1 MGSVAEP
8 RHQECADGVDRDD
21 ALPAFGIGLEEFD
34 PGLLVPGRGR
44 HADAGAIDQD
54 IECAESPQ
62 HLLNGMPA
70 ICGLGHIGDGVEEF
84 SGKHWFG
91 CEAIET
97 AGIDIDA
104 RDLGAGAR
112 GRARHHPPHAV
123 RRSSDDGHA
132 AREHLRLC
140 HDTLPPT
147 QTMTNRPA
155 PFNRA
160 RLSHPHCTA
169 DRADVSSQAENTRV
183 GREPCGM
190 QGSRPH
196 RLRSSQRLPR

>member
-1 MGSVAEP
+1 
-8 RHQECADGVDRDD
+8 
-21 ALPAFGIGLEEFD
+21 
-34 PGLLVPGRGR
+34 VPGRGR

-62 HLLNGMPA
+62 HLLNGMLA
-70 ICGLGHIGDGVEEF
+70 ICCLGHIGDGVEEL

-97 AGIDIDA
+97 ARIDIDA

-112 GRARHHPPHAV
+112 KRPRHHARHAV
-123 RRSSDDGHA
+123 RRSGDDGHA
-132 AREHLRLC
+132 AGEHLRLC
-140 HDTLPPT
+140 HGALPPM
-147 QTMTNRPA
+147 QIMTNRPA

-160 RLSHPHCTA
+160 QLSHPHCTA
-169 DRADVSSQAENTRV
+169 DRADVSSWAEITRV
-183 GREPCGM
+183 GREPCGV
-190 QGSRPH
+190 QDSRPH

>member
-34 PGLLVPGRGR
+34 PGLPVPGRGR

-54 IECAESPQ
+54 IERAESPER
-62 HLLNGMPA
+62 LLDGMPA
-70 ICGLGHIGDGVEEF
+70 ICGLGHIGNGIEEF
-84 SGKHWFG
+84 SGKHRFG
-91 CEAIET
+91 GEAIET
-97 AGIDIDA
+97 ARIDINA
-104 RDLGAGAR
+104 RDLGAGACE
-112 GRARHHPPHAV
+112 RARHHAPHAV

-132 AREHLRLC
+132 ARERLHLC
-140 HDTLPPT
+140 HDALPPK
-147 QTMTNRPA
+147 QTMTNRPV

-160 RLSHPHCTA
+160 QLSHPHCTA
-169 DRADVSSQAENTRV
+169 DRADVSSEPEGTHV

-190 QGSRPH
+190 
-196 RLRSSQRLPR
+196 